1 FFQNGFE
8 LRVWVMCWGQLL
20 TKVQKWPDHIG
31 LHWSGTK
38 QRNIND
44 EIINGFGFEFTNK
57 FPLTWGLNL
66 KTTQRVS
73 RFDHCISLGII
84 VWNMFKIDGFAG
96 GSGNLIDSI
105 GDCELHTYA
114 YNVEFEHAHWVHSV
128 FIELAHGQA
137 HTGSFHGGTVQQ
149 GLVPEDATAGVHRD
163 VAGEPVRSFREVHE

>member
-1 FFQNGFE
+1 FCLLVCPETSTKVIGCGQSAPGHFIKGTQELFVKDGDTVGFFQNGFE

-105 GDCELHTYA
+105 GDCGLHTYA
-114 YNVEFEHAHWVHSV
+114 
-128 FIELAHGQA
+128 
-137 HTGSFHGGTVQQ
+137 
-149 GLVPEDATAGVHRD
+149 
-163 VAGEPVRSFREVHE
+163 